1 MLVTEAITRFSH
13 QTPAKLKAKTT
24 PKPKTSQMIHQMGK
38 KRPDG
43 ESKEERR
50 ERKRLRKER
59 KQKDGLQNGEEIVVD
74 NGGPVDGPIYQIKME
89 LMISLLPR
97 DLADI
102 QGALHASIRKILL
115 RFSEGI
121 GGVLLSF
128 EKVKILSRGEILNE
142 LPHIHYVVSLGGLV
156 FSPKQGQTLT
166 GVIYEC
172 FHSHISLVLFG
183 YFNAS
188 VPAAELQGSGYQFD
202 ARNLTWLKSQQ
213 HGSLESVLSK
223 GKTVSFDCH
232 KMYISD
238 GVISIEGKAPRLAQ
252 SSPTVRSPPS

>member
-1 MLVTEAITRFSH
+1 
-13 QTPAKLKAKTT
+13 LKAKTSH

-43 ESKEERR
+43 ETKEERR

-59 KQKDGLQNGEEIVVD
+59 KQKIGLQNGEEMVDVD
-74 NGGPVDGPIYQIKME
+74 NGGPVDGPIYQTKME
-89 LMISLLPR
+89 MVISLLPR

-115 RFSEGI
+115 RYSEGI

-128 EKVKILSRGEILNE
+128 EKVKILGRGEILNE

-156 FSPKQGQTLT
+156 FSPKQGQILT

-202 ARNLTWLKSQQ
+202 ARNLTWQKSQQ

-223 GKTVSFDCH
+223 GKIVSFDCH
-232 KMYISD
+232 KIYISD
-238 GVISIEGKAPRLAQ
+238 GVISIEGKSPRLAKR
-252 SSPTVRSPPS
+252 SSTVSPPS